1 MNENNILPTILA
13 GGKSSR
19 FGKNKCLAK
28 LGSKS
33 LLEHTLFKIKKNY
46 SEILIVSNKK
56 MTKVKKNNIKII
68 KDCMPGQLGP
78 LVGVLSAM
86 KWVKKNKKKYN
97 WIATFPCDTP
107 FFDEQIFDHLT
118 KKSKKNSKKLFFFK
132 SGEKR
137 HNIFG
142 LWSLKLINTLEKD
155 IKKKHRKVEI
165 WANKIGLELI
175 EIDKM
180 KSDTF
185 LNINTKNDFKRAK
198 SKLKKLKNDFIR

>member
-28 LGSKS
+28 LGDKS

-56 MTKVKKNNIKII
+56 LVKVRKNNINII

-86 KWVKKNKKKYN
+86 KWVKKNNKNYN

-107 FFDEQIFDHLT
+107 FFDKKIFDHLS
-118 KKSKKNSKKLFFFK
+118 KKSKKKTKKLFFFK

-155 IKKKHRKVEI
+155 IKRKHRKVEI

-175 EIDKM
+175 EIEKK

-185 LNINTKNDFKRAK
+185 LNINTKEDFEIAK
-198 SKLKKLKNDFIR
+198 KKLKN